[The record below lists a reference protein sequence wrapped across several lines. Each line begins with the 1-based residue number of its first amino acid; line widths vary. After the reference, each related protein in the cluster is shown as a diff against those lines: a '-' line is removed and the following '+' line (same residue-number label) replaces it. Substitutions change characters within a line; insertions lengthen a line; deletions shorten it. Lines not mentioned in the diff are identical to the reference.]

1 MERIVVESSLIHSV
15 GYDPRT
21 ATLELQFQDGN
32 IYRYYDVEPETYRDL
47 LEAPSKGHYF
57 NEYVRDA
64 YLFDRQ
70 YR

>member
-21 ATLELQFQDGN
+21 TVLELQFQDGN
-32 IYRYYDVEPETYRDL
+32 IYRYYDVEPETYQEL

-57 NEYVRDA
+57 NEYIRDA